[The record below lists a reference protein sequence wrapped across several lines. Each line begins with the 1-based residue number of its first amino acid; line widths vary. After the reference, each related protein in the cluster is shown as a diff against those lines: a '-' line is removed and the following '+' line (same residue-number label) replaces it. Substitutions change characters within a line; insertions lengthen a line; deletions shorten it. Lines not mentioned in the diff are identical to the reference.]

1 MAERTTH
8 KPHLSA
14 DPFSS
19 FNSSHPSPSILLHN
33 PMSSDLLGSTSGSA
47 SKYVSASEGGR
58 ERVRASRKAVR
69 REERVVEVGWMGTNV
84 VAVVVYHA
92 LAVQGR
98 ERGGRTLVELEEEAG
113 YRLG

>member
-1 MAERTTH
+1 M
-8 KPHLSA
+8 
-14 DPFSS
+14 
-19 FNSSHPSPSILLHN
+19 
-33 PMSSDLLGSTSGSA
+33 
-47 SKYVSASEGGR
+47 
-58 ERVRASRKAVR
+58 R

-98 ERGGRTLVELEEEAG
+98 ERGGLTLVELEEEAG